1 MRFFFYALRAALIFS
16 TNKSASNPCTI
27 AASSNVSACADGH
40 PKQCIPTSI
49 KTGAFLLFILYL
61 MKKGKMEVKYSI
73 IWLAFSLC
81 MIIFACFPYTVL
93 VLNDIAGVIDPVNF
107 IQIVFIL
114 LILLSV
120 SAVISGF
127 SRKIKQ
133 LAQANAILEKRV
145 RELEEKLNK

>member
-1 MRFFFYALRAALIFS
+1 MKPMDISLHAIVIFGS
-16 TNKSASNPCTI
+16 
-27 AASSNVSACADGH
+27 VL
-40 PKQCIPTSI
+40 
-49 KTGAFLLFILYL
+49 FLLFILYL
-61 MKKGKMEVKYSI
+61 MKKGKLEVKYSI

-81 MIIFACFPYTVL
+81 MLIFACFPYTVL
-93 VLNDIAGVIDPVNF
+93 ILNDIAGVIDPVNF
-107 IQIVFIL
+107 IFFTQIIFIL

-145 RELEEKLNK
+145 RELEEKLEK

>member
-1 MRFFFYALRAALIFS
+1 MKPINFSLHAILI
-16 TNKSASNPCTI
+16 I
-27 AASSNVSACADGH
+27 
-40 PKQCIPTSI
+40 
-49 KTGAFLLFILYL
+49 GAVGFLLFILYL
-61 MKKGKMEVKYSI
+61 MKKGKLEVKYSI

-107 IQIVFIL
+107 IFFTQIIFIL

-127 SRKIKQ
+127 SKKIKQ

-145 RELEEKLNK
+145 RELEEKMDK

>member
-1 MRFFFYALRAALIFS
+1 MKPMDLSLHIIVILGS
-16 TNKSASNPCTI
+16 
-27 AASSNVSACADGH
+27 V
-40 PKQCIPTSI
+40 
-49 KTGAFLLFILYL
+49 AFLMFILYL

-81 MIIFACFPYTVL
+81 MLIFACFPYTVL

-107 IQIVFIL
+107 IFFTQIIFIL

-145 RELEEKLNK
+145 RELEEILNK

>member
-1 MRFFFYALRAALIFS
+1 MMKPINFSLHAILI
-16 TNKSASNPCTI
+16 I
-27 AASSNVSACADGH
+27 
-40 PKQCIPTSI
+40 
-49 KTGAFLLFILYL
+49 GAVGFLLFIVYL
-61 MKKGKMEVKYSI
+61 MKKGKLEVKYSI

-107 IQIVFIL
+107 IFFTQIIFIL

-127 SRKIKQ
+127 SKKIKQ

-145 RELEEKLNK
+145 RELEEKMNK

>member
-1 MRFFFYALRAALIFS
+1 MKPMDLSLHAILIIGS
-16 TNKSASNPCTI
+16 
-27 AASSNVSACADGH
+27 V
-40 PKQCIPTSI
+40 
-49 KTGAFLLFILYL
+49 AFLLFILYL
-61 MKKGKMEVKYSI
+61 MKKGKLEVKYSI

-81 MIIFACFPYTVL
+81 MILFACFPYTVL

-107 IQIVFIL
+107 IFMIQIMFIL

-120 SAVISGF
+120 SAVVSGF

-145 RELEEKLNK
+145 RELEEKLDK

>member
-1 MRFFFYALRAALIFS
+1 MMKPINFSLHAILI
-16 TNKSASNPCTI
+16 I
-27 AASSNVSACADGH
+27 
-40 PKQCIPTSI
+40 
-49 KTGAFLLFILYL
+49 GAVGFLLFILYL
-61 MKKGKMEVKYSI
+61 MKKGKLEVKYSI

-81 MIIFACFPYTVL
+81 MIVFACFPYTVL
-93 VLNDIAGVIDPVNF
+93 ILNDIAGVIDPVNF
-107 IQIVFIL
+107 IFFTQIIFIL

-127 SRKIKQ
+127 SKKIKQ

>member
-1 MRFFFYALRAALIFS
+1 MKPMDLSLHTLVILGS
-16 TNKSASNPCTI
+16 
-27 AASSNVSACADGH
+27 VG
-40 PKQCIPTSI
+40 
-49 KTGAFLLFILYL
+49 FLLFIIYL
-61 MKKGKMEVKYSI
+61 IKKGKMEVKYSI

-81 MIIFACFPYTVL
+81 MIVFACFPYTVL

-107 IQIVFIL
+107 IFFTQIIFIL

-127 SRKIKQ
+127 SKKIKQ

>member
-1 MRFFFYALRAALIFS
+1 MMKPINFSLHAILI
-16 TNKSASNPCTI
+16 I
-27 AASSNVSACADGH
+27 
-40 PKQCIPTSI
+40 
-49 KTGAFLLFILYL
+49 GAVGFLLFILYL
-61 MKKGKMEVKYSI
+61 MKKGKLEVKYSI

-81 MIIFACFPYTVL
+81 MLLFACFPYTVL

-107 IQIVFIL
+107 IFFTQIIFIL

-127 SRKIKQ
+127 SKKIKQ

-145 RELEEKLNK
+145 RELEDKLDK

>member
-1 MRFFFYALRAALIFS
+1 MMKPINFSLHAILI
-16 TNKSASNPCTI
+16 I
-27 AASSNVSACADGH
+27 
-40 PKQCIPTSI
+40 
-49 KTGAFLLFILYL
+49 GAVGFLLFILYL
-61 MKKGKMEVKYSI
+61 MKKGKLEVKYSI

-107 IQIVFIL
+107 IFFTQIIFIL

-127 SRKIKQ
+127 SKKIKQ

-145 RELEEKLNK
+145 RELEENIKK

>member
-1 MRFFFYALRAALIFS
+1 MKPMDVSLHAILIFGS
-16 TNKSASNPCTI
+16 
-27 AASSNVSACADGH
+27 VV
-40 PKQCIPTSI
+40 
-49 KTGAFLLFILYL
+49 FLCFILYL
-61 MKKGKMEVKYSI
+61 MKKGKLEVKYSI

-81 MIIFACFPYTVL
+81 MILFACFPYTVL

-107 IQIVFIL
+107 IFFTQIIFIL

-127 SRKIKQ
+127 SKKIKQ

>member
-1 MRFFFYALRAALIFS
+1 MKPMDISLHAIVIIGS
-16 TNKSASNPCTI
+16 
-27 AASSNVSACADGH
+27 V
-40 PKQCIPTSI
+40 
-49 KTGAFLLFILYL
+49 AFLLFILYL
-61 MKKGKMEVKYSI
+61 MKKGKLEVKYSI

-81 MIIFACFPYTVL
+81 MLIFACFPYTVL
-93 VLNDIAGVIDPVNF
+93 ILNDIAGVIDPVNF
-107 IQIVFIL
+107 IFFTQIIFIL

-145 RELEEKLNK
+145 RELEEKTKEQ

>member
-1 MRFFFYALRAALIFS
+1 MKPMDFSLHALVILGS
-16 TNKSASNPCTI
+16 
-27 AASSNVSACADGH
+27 VG
-40 PKQCIPTSI
+40 
-49 KTGAFLLFILYL
+49 FLLFIIYL
-61 MKKGKMEVKYSI
+61 IKKGKMEVKYSI

-81 MIIFACFPYTVL
+81 MIVFACFPYTVL

-107 IQIVFIL
+107 IFFTQIVFIL

-127 SRKIKQ
+127 SKKIKQ

-145 RELEEKLNK
+145 RELEEKLDK

>member
-1 MRFFFYALRAALIFS
+1 MMKPINFSLHAILI
-16 TNKSASNPCTI
+16 I
-27 AASSNVSACADGH
+27 
-40 PKQCIPTSI
+40 
-49 KTGAFLLFILYL
+49 GAVGFLLFILYL
-61 MKKGKMEVKYSI
+61 MKKGKLEVKYSI

-107 IQIVFIL
+107 IFFTQIIFIL

-127 SRKIKQ
+127 SKKIKQ

-145 RELEEKLNK
+145 RELEEKMDK

>member
-1 MRFFFYALRAALIFS
+1 MKPINFSLHAILI
-16 TNKSASNPCTI
+16 I
-27 AASSNVSACADGH
+27 
-40 PKQCIPTSI
+40 
-49 KTGAFLLFILYL
+49 GAVGFLLFILYL
-61 MKKGKMEVKYSI
+61 MKKGKLEVKYSI

-107 IQIVFIL
+107 IFFTQIIFIL

-127 SRKIKQ
+127 SKKIKQ
-133 LAQANAILEKRV
+133 LAQTNAILEKRV
-145 RELEEKLNK
+145 RELEEKINK

>member
-1 MRFFFYALRAALIFS
+1 MKPMDFS
-16 TNKSASNPCTI
+16 LHAIVILGS
-27 AASSNVSACADGH
+27 V
-40 PKQCIPTSI
+40 
-49 KTGAFLLFILYL
+49 AFLLFILYL

-107 IQIVFIL
+107 IFFIQIVFIL

-145 RELEEKLNK
+145 RELEEKLRK